1 MQNPKYVINLI
12 DLQNIQTNT
21 SGESSIQQLTS
32 IVDYNSKTVYTDNL
46 SNFSIGNSITFLSDI
61 NASNNTIYASN
72 IIVTDSFEVI
82 GDLVT
87 SSNVT
92 STGTISASSFIVS
105 NISLGVSSVYDTLY
119 NPPVVAV
126 SGSNTGGSVFSLGP
140 FVAGSSNGSNFTV
153 SQSGI
158 YQIQTRLRVGGSAP
172 TINTAGYIQ
181 GYIYDTI
188 GSNNVPFSQQTISGS
203 GIVGPDPSSDSIEY
217 EYITNTNLLSNNAY
231 RYTILTRNGAGGAGT
246 WNLGTGSLLD
256 VRLFRL
262 S

>member
-32 IVDYNSKTVYTDNL
+32 MVDYNSKTVYTDNL
-46 SNFSIGNSITFLSDI
+46 SNFSIGNSITMLSDI

-82 GDLVT
+82 GPLVT

-92 STGTISASSFIVS
+92 STGTISASSFTVS
-105 NISLGVSSVYDTLY
+105 NASLGTSTVYDTLY

-126 SGSNTGGSVFSLGP
+126 SGSNTGGSLFSLAP
-140 FVAGSSNGSNFTV
+140 FVAGSNNGSNFTV

-158 YQIQTRLRVGGSAP
+158 YQIQTRLRVGGSVP
-172 TINTAGYIQ
+172 TIETAGYIN
-181 GYIYDTI
+181 GFIYDVT
-188 GSNNVPFSQQTISGS
+188 GNSNVSFSQQTISGS
-203 GIVGPDPSSDSIEY
+203 GIVGPDPSSESIEY
-217 EYITNTNLLSNNAY
+217 VYNTITNLTSNNNY
-231 RYTILTRNGAGGAGT
+231 NYTVLTRSGAGGAGT
-246 WNLGTGSLLD
+246 WNLGTDSLLD